1 MAEKQKIIDEAYNDK
16 GGFGSK
22 LRTLNEARKKDK
34 TISIEDVNKYFQK
47 SVEQKRKP
55 RGENSFIAPH
65 AFYEFQIDLF
75 FINDLPKQRV
85 RAGMICIDILTKYLN
100 VVPIASKQPAD
111 MLAGIMENLK
121 KMGKKPKMIYVDDEG
136 SFNNQSV
143 IDYLDEENFEIH
155 RTRGHPAFAERSI
168 RTIKEM
174 LYKRVEADEKKG
186 KQNIQWVD
194 YLSEKLFTYNQI
206 MVHSSHNMT
215 PTEEKKPRNEYK
227 VRMELG
233 FKAKRNRIYPEIDKG
248 DEVGIFRKKRPN
260 EKERVGNY
268 TKTIYTIERI
278 EKKLGQNYYYIEN
291 YKKPFLRNELLK
303 V

>member
-1 MAEKQKIIDEAYNDK
+1 M
-16 GGFGSK
+16 
-22 LRTLNEARKKDK
+22 
-34 TISIEDVNKYFQK
+34 SINIFK
-47 SVEQKRKP
+47 SQLKRKP

-85 RAGMICIDILTKYLN
+85 RAGMICIDIFTKYLN

-174 LYKRVEADEKKG
+174 LYKRVEADEKRGSK
-186 KQNIQWVD
+186 I
-194 YLSEKLFTYNQI
+194 
-206 MVHSSHNMT
+206 SS
-215 PTEEKKPRNEYK
+215 
-227 VRMELG
+227 G
-233 FKAKRNRIYPEIDKG
+233 WII
-248 DEVGIFRKKRPN
+248 
-260 EKERVGNY
+260 
-268 TKTIYTIERI
+268 
-278 EKKLGQNYYYIEN
+278 
-291 YKKPFLRNELLK
+291 
-303 V
+303 